1 MRGGIGCVVK
11 QVERQSLKE
20 STILVVDDEEMN
32 RNLLVQMLTYFV
44 PGKFR
49 IVEGT
54 DGVEAVEIARREL
67 PDLVL
72 LDLSLPKKDGW
83 TAAREI
89 KDDASTRS
97 IPVVAVTAHTMIGDR
112 ESALASGCDDFLSKP
127 IDKEELKRVVGR
139 WIGRLGRA

>member
-1 MRGGIGCVVK
+1 
-11 QVERQSLKE
+11 
-20 STILVVDDEEMN
+20 MN

-44 PGKFR
+44 PGTFR
-49 IVEGT
+49 ILEGV
-54 DGVEAVEIARREL
+54 DGIEAVEIARRER

-83 TAAREI
+83 AVAREI
-89 KDDASTRS
+89 KDDAATRE

-127 IDKEELKRVVGR
+127 IDKEDLVRVVGR
-139 WIGRLGRA
+139 WLGRPQPGRV

>member
-1 MRGGIGCVVK
+1 M
-11 QVERQSLKE
+11 KE

-44 PGKFR
+44 PGTFR
-49 IVEGT
+49 ILEGV
-54 DGVEAVEIARREL
+54 DGIEAVEIARRER

-72 LDLSLPKKDGW
+72 LDLSLPRKDGW

-89 KDDASTRS
+89 KNDAATRE

-127 IDKEELKRVVGR
+127 IDKEELKRVMGR
-139 WIGRLGRA
+139 WIGRPQPGRV